1 MIIDAHVNF
10 LQWKNDPNSDIARK
24 NATASLRNTLHILI
38 PKLDL
43 PIITDFLQPLL
54 KYVGVSPPNSD
65 SSTRGV
71 NPRALL
77 DQCRDLLRE
86 LSGMRQ
92 SSGQAVSCPPLTLR
106 FLYWNILTFLGNLHS
121 VNLRLILIWKP

>member
-1 MIIDAHVNF
+1 MIIDVHVNY
-10 LQWKNDPNSDIARK
+10 LKWRNDPTSDITRK
-24 NATASLRNTLHILI
+24 TATASLRNTLRVLI

-54 KYVGVSPPNSD
+54 KYVGVAPPNSET
-65 SSTRGV
+65 SNGGA

-92 SSGQAVSCPPLTLR
+92 SSGQTVSSP
-106 FLYWNILTFLGNLHS
+106 S
-121 VNLRLILIWKP
+121 